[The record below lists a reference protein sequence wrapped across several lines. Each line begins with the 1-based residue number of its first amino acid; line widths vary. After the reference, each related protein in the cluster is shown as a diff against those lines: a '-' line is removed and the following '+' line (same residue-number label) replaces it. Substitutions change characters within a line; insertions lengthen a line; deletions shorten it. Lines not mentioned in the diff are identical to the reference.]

1 MVKNYIGSVGTRHN
15 LTKYTLSNNVEV
27 TLNDEEIEELIYD
40 TDVYINMVAE
50 IENLEAENKYFENKI
65 IELEEE
71 LEHQSL
77 DNDSLSDEI
86 EAYETRLDNY
96 KEIIRTY
103 KDFQHKLSKVK
114 V

>member
-1 MVKNYIGSVGTRHN
+1 MVKEYIGSVGTRHN

-27 TLNDEEIEELIYD
+27 NLNDEEVEELIYD
-40 TDVYINMVAE
+40 TDVYINMLAQ
-50 IENLEAENKYFENKI
+50 IEHLEADNEAFEVEI
-65 IELEEE
+65 DELR
-71 LEHQSL
+71 
-77 DNDSLSDEI
+77 DSLENESYANKSLRDEV
-86 EAYETRLDNY
+86 EALETRLDNY